1 MQKAIEAEQQK
12 LKVLINEV
20 RVHRRFLKYCKENG
34 VPLPKATEK
43 LIQDEIDK
51 LVSKKKILGYS

>member
-1 MQKAIEAEQQK
+1 MQKVIEAEQRK

-20 RVHRRFLKYCKENG
+20 RVHRRFLAYCKENG

-43 LIQDEIDK
+43 VIQNEIDH
-51 LVSKKKILGYS
+51 LTSKKKLLGYQ